1 MLETI
6 LDVVLDT
13 LLDSVKILPFLF
25 ISYLI
30 IEYIEH
36 KSSEKLEK
44 ALSTSGKYSKI
55 IGSILGII
63 PQCGFSAVAANL
75 FSNRVITMGT
85 LIAVFLS
92 TSDEAIP
99 MLLASP
105 DKKSE
110 LLLILGIKFIIAVIF
125 GTIIDLIFKDKH
137 TAHEHTEQMHEH
149 MHDTCKDCDCE
160 HDGILKASIKHT
172 LKIFLFLVVI
182 SFILG
187 LVVELIGMEDFEKLL
202 LSGSVFQSFVT
213 SIIGLI
219 PNCASSVLLSKLYIS
234 GSISL
239 GAVIAGLS
247 TGAGVGAIV
256 LLRTNKNMKENMKI
270 LGLVYV
276 IGVFCGIVIDLIMKV
291 I

>member
-1 MLETI
+1 MI
-6 LDVVLDT
+6 
-13 LLDSVKILPFLF
+13 
-25 ISYLI
+25 
-30 IEYIEH
+30 H

-99 MLLASP
+99 MLLSSP
-105 DKKSE
+105 DKNGE
-110 LLLILGIKFIIAVIF
+110 LFLILGIKFIIAVIF
-125 GTIIDLIFKDKH
+125 GTIIDLIFKNKH
-137 TAHEHTEQMHEH
+137 TAHEHSEEMHEH
-149 MHDTCKDCDCE
+149 MHETCKDCDCE
-160 HDGILKASIKHT
+160 HDGIFKASVKHT
-172 LKIFLFLVVI
+172 LKIFAFLFVI

-187 LVVELIGMEDFEKLL
+187 LIVEAIGMEDFEKII
-202 LSGSVFQSFVT
+202 LSGSIFQPLVT

-219 PNCASSVLLSKLYIS
+219 PNCAASV
-234 GSISL
+234 
-239 GAVIAGLS
+239 AGLS

-276 IGVFCGIVIDLIMKV
+276 IGVFCGIVIDLIMRL

>member
-13 LLDSVKILPFLF
+13 LLDSLKILPFLF

-30 IEYIEH
+30 IEFIEH

-110 LLLILGIKFIIAVIF
+110 LLLILGIKFIIAVLF

-137 TAHEHTEQMHEH
+137 TAHEHSREMHDH

-160 HDGILKASIKHT
+160 HDGIFKASLKHT
-172 LKIFLFLVVI
+172 IKIFAFLFVI

-187 LVVELIGMEDFEKLL
+187 LIVEAIGMEDFEKII
-202 LSGSVFQSFVT
+202 LSGSIFQPLVT

-219 PNCASSVLLSKLYIS
+219 PNCAASVLLTKLYIS

-239 GAVIAGLS
+239 GSVIAGLS

-256 LLRTNKNMKENMKI
+256 LLRTNKNLKENMKI

-276 IGVFCGIVIDLIMKV
+276 IGVFCGIVIDLVMRLI
-291 I
+291 